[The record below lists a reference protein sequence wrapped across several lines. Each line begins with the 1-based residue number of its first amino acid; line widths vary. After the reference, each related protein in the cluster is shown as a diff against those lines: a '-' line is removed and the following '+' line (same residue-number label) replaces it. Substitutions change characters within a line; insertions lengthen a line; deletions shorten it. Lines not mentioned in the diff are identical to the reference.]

1 MKENLIVSKE
11 IESHIPYKVR
21 IEIEGI
27 DLYINLMK
35 LNCIQRF
42 ILGLLGIKIKKY
54 KESDKND

>member
-1 MKENLIVSKE
+1 MNDDLVFSKE
-11 IESHIPYKVR
+11 IERHIPYKVQ
-21 IEIEGI
+21 IEIEGV

-54 KESDKND
+54 KGSDKE

>member
-1 MKENLIVSKE
+1 MNDNLVVSKE
-11 IESHIPYKVR
+11 IEKYIPYKVQ

-35 LNCIQRF
+35 LNYIQRF

-54 KESDKND
+54 KGSEKE